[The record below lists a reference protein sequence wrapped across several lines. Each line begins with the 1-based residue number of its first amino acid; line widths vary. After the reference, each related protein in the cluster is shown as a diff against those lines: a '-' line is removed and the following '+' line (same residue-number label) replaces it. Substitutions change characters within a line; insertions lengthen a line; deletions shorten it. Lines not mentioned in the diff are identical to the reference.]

1 MPKTRQQ
8 KEATLKKLE
17 ENLAKMKAAYFTN
30 FDGLKVKETVELR
43 KLLREQ
49 NISYEVVKK
58 TLLKLALKKSR
69 IKEIDIPYK
78 MSGSLGMAIGYEDEI
93 TPAKVLD
100 KFAKEHP
107 ALKLVG
113 GIYGNKF
120 IDQKQVLAMAKLP
133 GKEELLAKLVW
144 LVQYPVAGLVNVM
157 QGNLRGLVYVLK
169 AISEKKPT
177 SG

>member
-8 KEATLKKLE
+8 KETTLKKLE
-17 ENLAKMKAAYFTN
+17 ENIAKMKAAYFVT

-43 KLLREQ
+43 RLLREQ
-49 NISYEVVKK
+49 RIDYEVIKK
-58 TLLKLALKKSR
+58 TLLKLAFKKY
-69 IKEIDIPYK
+69 ELNIDVDKI
-78 MSGSLGMAIGYEDEI
+78 SGSLGMAIGYEDEI

-107 ALKLVG
+107 TLKLVA
-113 GIYGNKF
+113 GIYENKF
-120 IDQKQVLAMAKLP
+120 IDQEQTLALAKLP
-133 GKEELLAKLVW
+133 GKEELLTKLVW
-144 LVQYPVAGLVNVM
+144 LVQYPVSGLVNVL

-169 AISEKKPT
+169 AISENKPT